1 MPHHYGMTVGK
12 SAAIAKPGSAAKK
25 RAKKINGLLSESKS
39 LRGKMKTAV
48 NAEVDAL
55 KKGEAELKAVAK
67 KTVAPKKAAAKK
79 PAHKKAA
86 PKKAAAKKPAHKKAA
101 PKKAAAKKPAHKK
114 SAPKKAAAKKPAHKK
129 STHKT
134 AGVGY
139 AHGARSAHSTQGW
152 CDKLV
157 AAANTSAPASALQ
170 GLTTVL
176 RAASAEHDRGSMSA
190 TEIQKLRD
198 CTKFLHLFATHN
210 ATAAHAPSLVK
221 SSHNWAALSKRHHN

>member
-79 PAHKKAA
+79 PAHKKA
-86 PKKAAAKKPAHKKAA
+86 
-101 PKKAAAKKPAHKK
+101 
-114 SAPKKAAAKKPAHKK
+114 APKKAAAKKPAHKK

>member
-1 MPHHYGMTVGK
+1 
-12 SAAIAKPGSAAKK
+12 
-25 RAKKINGLLSESKS
+25 
-39 LRGKMKTAV
+39 
-48 NAEVDAL
+48 
-55 KKGEAELKAVAK
+55 
-67 KTVAPKKAAAKK
+67 
-79 PAHKKAA
+79 
-86 PKKAAAKKPAHKKAA
+86 
-101 PKKAAAKKPAHKK
+101 
-114 SAPKKAAAKKPAHKK
+114 
-129 STHKT
+129 
-134 AGVGY
+134 VGY